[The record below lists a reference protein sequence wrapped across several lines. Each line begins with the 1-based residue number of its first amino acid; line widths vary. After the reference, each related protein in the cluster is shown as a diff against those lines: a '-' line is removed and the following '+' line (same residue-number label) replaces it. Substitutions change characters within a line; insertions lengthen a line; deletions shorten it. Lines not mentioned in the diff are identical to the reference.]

1 MDTRVLSAAL
11 KEHVIA
17 IASPG
22 LGKRSLNDR
31 VTVTLPAALRMGDD
45 VFEKPVSTAAAQK
58 VWRGDEH
65 AGCCDSGA

>member
-65 AGCCDSGA
+65 AGCCDSGF